1 MFYLIKIKMFYFS
14 TPFMKDICK
23 QMINNFCPLVPWFPK
38 TLSELDRSA
47 NKIIRDGSKLDSDH
61 PVSAHTSDVV
71 S

>member
-1 MFYLIKIKMFYFS
+1 
-14 TPFMKDICK
+14 MKDICK
-23 QMINNFCPLVPWFPK
+23 QIMNNFCPLVPWFPK